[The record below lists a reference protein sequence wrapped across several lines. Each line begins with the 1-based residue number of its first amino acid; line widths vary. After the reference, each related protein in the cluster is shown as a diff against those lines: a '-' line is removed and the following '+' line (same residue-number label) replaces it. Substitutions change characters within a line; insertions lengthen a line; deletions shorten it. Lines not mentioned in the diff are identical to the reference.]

1 MSSSRQLGKNHQ
13 RHYPQNING
22 QSPEVSMMRRHVVPF
37 RNGLTMQ
44 MIRER
49 KVLLEAYLRSILT
62 TKDDRWR
69 KAYTF
74 LDFLAVSSNT
84 RQAATHLGEPSSSSS
99 SSVPP
104 PPSTY
109 TPQSWLAES
118 TNLQSLL
125 RLTRSAL
132 LKRDALASMADA
144 SGSRSSGI
152 EAKRLLKE
160 ASSRLDGLEGALG
173 SLKVG
178 DGEKRRREE
187 VVDNLKVEREN
198 LRRMIDAG
206 VRTNRDPST
215 TSTLSNASHQTM
227 PGGLFAG
234 MPSQP
239 QPGRVF
245 GRKVEETAET
255 RPLEDRQL
263 LQLQQSKMENQDQQL
278 GELSKVLLRQRKMGE
293 EIHQEIGEQTDM
305 LEDIDQEVGKVG
317 GKLQRAKRDMN
328 KLG

>member
-1 MSSSRQLGKNHQ
+1 MLADKQ
-13 RHYPQNING
+13 I
-22 QSPEVSMMRRHVVPF
+22 
-37 RNGLTMQ
+37 
-44 MIRER
+44 IRER
-49 KVLLEAYLRSILT
+49 RVLLEAYLRSILT

-84 RQAATHLGEPSSSSS
+84 RQAANQPGEPSSSSS

-104 PPSTY
+104 PPSTF

-160 ASSRLDGLEGALG
+160 ASSRLDGLESVLSG
-173 SLKVG
+173 LKVG

-215 TSTLSNASHQTM
+215 TTTSTMSNTSQNM

-234 MPSQP
+234 MPAP

-245 GRKVEETAET
+245 GRKAEESAET

-263 LQLQQSKMENQDQQL
+263 LQLQQSKMEGQDQQL

>member
-1 MSSSRQLGKNHQ
+1 
-13 RHYPQNING
+13 
-22 QSPEVSMMRRHVVPF
+22 
-37 RNGLTMQ
+37 
-44 MIRER
+44 
-49 KVLLEAYLRSILT
+49 VLLEAYLRAILT

-74 LDFLAVSSNT
+74 LDFLAVPSNT
-84 RQAATHLGEPSSSSS
+84 RQNNQNANTGESSSSSS

-104 PPSTY
+104 PPSTF

-160 ASSRLDGLEGALG
+160 ASGRLDGLESVLAG
-173 SLKVG
+173 LKVG

-206 VRTNRDPST
+206 VRTNREPST
-215 TSTLSNASHQTM
+215 TASNMSNTQSM
-227 PGGLFAG
+227 PGGLFGG
-234 MPSQP
+234 MPQTQV

-245 GRKVEETAET
+245 GRKAEETAET

-263 LQLQQSKMENQDQQL
+263 LQLQQSKMEGQDQQL

-317 GKLQRAKRDMN
+317 GKLQRAKRDLN

>member
-1 MSSSRQLGKNHQ
+1 MS
-13 RHYPQNING
+13 
-22 QSPEVSMMRRHVVPF
+22 
-37 RNGLTMQ
+37 
-44 MIRER
+44 
-49 KVLLEAYLRSILT
+49 
-62 TKDDRWR
+62 
-69 KAYTF
+69 
-74 LDFLAVSSNT
+74 
-84 RQAATHLGEPSSSSS
+84 
-99 SSVPP
+99 
-104 PPSTY
+104 
-109 TPQSWLAES
+109 
-118 TNLQSLL
+118 
-125 RLTRSAL
+125 
-132 LKRDALASMADA
+132 DA

-160 ASSRLDGLEGALG
+160 ASNRLDGLEGVLG

-178 DGEKRRREE
+178 EGEKRRREE

-206 VRTNRDPST
+206 VRTNRDP
-215 TSTLSNASHQTM
+215 TSTSTASNMSTNTQHM

-234 MPSQP
+234 MPTQP

-245 GRKVEETAET
+245 GRKQPPEETAET

-263 LQLQQSKMENQDQQL
+263 LQLQQSKMDGQDQQL

-293 EIHQEIGEQTDM
+293 EIHQEIGEQTEM

-328 KLG
+328 KLN

>member
-1 MSSSRQLGKNHQ
+1 
-13 RHYPQNING
+13 
-22 QSPEVSMMRRHVVPF
+22 
-37 RNGLTMQ
+37 
-44 MIRER
+44 
-49 KVLLEAYLRSILT
+49 
-62 TKDDRWR
+62 
-69 KAYTF
+69 
-74 LDFLAVSSNT
+74 
-84 RQAATHLGEPSSSSS
+84 
-99 SSVPP
+99 
-104 PPSTY
+104 
-109 TPQSWLAES
+109 
-118 TNLQSLL
+118 
-125 RLTRSAL
+125 
-132 LKRDALASMADA
+132 MADA

-160 ASSRLDGLEGALG
+160 FSNRLDGLEGVLG
-173 SLKVG
+173 GLKVG
-178 DGEKRRREE
+178 EGEKRRKEE

-215 TSTLSNASHQTM
+215 LSSALSNASSNQTM

-245 GRKVEETAET
+245 GRKQPPEETAET

-263 LQLQQSKMENQDQQL
+263 LQLQQNKMEGQDQQL

-293 EIHQEIGEQTDM
+293 EIHQEIGEQTVM

-328 KLG
+328 KLN

>member
-13 RHYPQNING
+13 RRYLLNING
-22 QSPEVSMMRRHVVPF
+22 QSPEACMMRRHVVPF

-74 LDFLAVSSNT
+74 LDFLAFSSNT
-84 RQAATHLGEPSSSSS
+84 RQAATHPGEPSSSSS

-104 PPSTY
+104 PPSTF

-173 SLKVG
+173 SLKV
-178 DGEKRRREE
+178 
-187 VVDNLKVEREN
+187 EREN

-206 VRTNRDPST
+206 VRTNRDVST
-215 TSTLSNASHQTM
+215 TSTMSTTSNQTM

-245 GRKVEETAET
+245 GRKAEETAET

>member
-1 MSSSRQLGKNHQ
+1 
-13 RHYPQNING
+13 
-22 QSPEVSMMRRHVVPF
+22 
-37 RNGLTMQ
+37 
-44 MIRER
+44 
-49 KVLLEAYLRSILT
+49 LT

-84 RQAATHLGEPSSSSS
+84 RQGNQPTQGESSSSS
-99 SSVPP
+99 SSVVP
-104 PPSTY
+104 PPSTF
-109 TPQSWLAES
+109 TPQSWLSES

-160 ASSRLDGLEGALG
+160 ASNRLDGLESVLAG
-173 SLKVG
+173 LKVG

-215 TSTLSNASHQTM
+215 TTSAISNTSNQSM
-227 PGGLFAG
+227 PGGLFSG
-234 MPSQP
+234 MPAP

-245 GRKVEETAET
+245 GRKAEETAET

-263 LQLQQSKMENQDQQL
+263 LQLQQSKMEGQDQQL

-317 GKLQRAKRDMN
+317 GKLQRAKRDLN

>member
-1 MSSSRQLGKNHQ
+1 MS
-13 RHYPQNING
+13 
-22 QSPEVSMMRRHVVPF
+22 
-37 RNGLTMQ
+37 
-44 MIRER
+44 
-49 KVLLEAYLRSILT
+49 
-62 TKDDRWR
+62 
-69 KAYTF
+69 
-74 LDFLAVSSNT
+74 
-84 RQAATHLGEPSSSSS
+84 
-99 SSVPP
+99 
-104 PPSTY
+104 
-109 TPQSWLAES
+109 
-118 TNLQSLL
+118 
-125 RLTRSAL
+125 
-132 LKRDALASMADA
+132 DA

-160 ASSRLDGLEGALG
+160 ASQRLDSLEGVLG
-173 SLKVG
+173 GLKVG

-215 TSTLSNASHQTM
+215 NTSSSFSNSSLSGTQTQTQGM

-245 GRKVEETAET
+245 GRKQAPEETAET

-263 LQLQQSKMENQDQQL
+263 LQLQQSKMEGQDQQL

>member
-1 MSSSRQLGKNHQ
+1 M
-13 RHYPQNING
+13 
-22 QSPEVSMMRRHVVPF
+22 
-37 RNGLTMQ
+37 
-44 MIRER
+44 
-49 KVLLEAYLRSILT
+49 
-62 TKDDRWR
+62 
-69 KAYTF
+69 
-74 LDFLAVSSNT
+74 
-84 RQAATHLGEPSSSSS
+84 
-99 SSVPP
+99 
-104 PPSTY
+104 
-109 TPQSWLAES
+109 
-118 TNLQSLL
+118 
-125 RLTRSAL
+125 
-132 LKRDALASMADA
+132 KRDALASMADA

-160 ASSRLDGLEGALG
+160 ASSRLDGLESVLSG
-173 SLKVG
+173 LKVG

-215 TSTLSNASHQTM
+215 TTTTSTMSNTSQNM

-234 MPSQP
+234 MPAP

-245 GRKVEETAET
+245 GRKAEESAET

-263 LQLQQSKMENQDQQL
+263 LQLQQSKMEGQDQQL